1 MADEFDPNK
10 TEAPTPRRREESR
23 KEGRVVYSPDVS
35 AAVLI
40 FAGALALTMTGPR
53 FGRSLLAVL
62 RDGLHG
68 IGRTDWGTAE
78 TLMSSRWVFGHSVGI
93 CGGLILGLMALGLL
107 VGLLQAG
114 FLFTLKP
121 LAVNFGKL
129 DPVNGMSKLFS
140 LDSLMRGGLSVLK
153 VSGCM
158 LAAGWIL
165 AANWNALRAGSRGSL
180 LDGVSAAWDL
190 ATTLLLVISGALL
203 ALAVIDYVFRWIR
216 HEQRLKMT
224 REEVKDEQKQDTGDP
239 QVRSRL
245 RKLQKEAA
253 SRRSLR
259 DVPDAT
265 VVVTNPT
272 HYAVALKYESG
283 RTSAPV
289 VVAKGTDM
297 MARRIRTIAEENG
310 VPVLERKPLARA
322 LFKFVDV
329 GQEIPFEFYR
339 AIAELLAQVYRIKKR
354 L

>member
-1 MADEFDPNK
+1 M
-10 TEAPTPRRREESR
+10 
-23 KEGRVVYSPDVS
+23 VYSPDVS

-40 FAGALALTMTGPR
+40 FAGALTLTMAGPR
-53 FGRSLLAVL
+53 FGRSLLAAL

-78 TLMSSRWVFGHSVGI
+78 TLISTRWVLGQSAEI
-93 CGGLILGLMALGLL
+93 CSGLILGMLALGLA

-121 LAVNFGKL
+121 LAVNFGRL
-129 DPVNGMSKLFS
+129 DPVSGMSKLFS
-140 LDSLMRGGLSVLK
+140 LDSLMRGGLSILK
-153 VSGCM
+153 VTGCM

-165 AANWNALRAGSRGSL
+165 TANWHALRAESRGSL
-180 LDGVSAAWDL
+180 IDIVSAAWGL
-190 ATTLLLVISGALL
+190 ATTLLLVLSGALL
-203 ALAVIDYVFRWIR
+203 TLACIDYVFRWIR

-245 RKLQKEAA
+245 RKLQKDAA

-259 DVPDAT
+259 EVPDAT

-283 RTSAPV
+283 RMSAPV
-289 VVAKGTDM
+289 VVAKGTDA
-297 MARRIRTIAEENG
+297 MARRIRVLAEEHG

-322 LFKFVDV
+322 LYKFVEV

-354 L
+354 Y